1 MFPALRLAGA
11 VASEAAADAPGSS
24 TQTAQLCREARE
36 EAALGRKAEV
46 ELDDFF
52 ENGTIGLH
60 WVGPDGTI
68 LRANRHEL
76 KMLGY
81 EHAEYV
87 GRHIAEFHVSQD
99 GITEIL
105 RRLSAGGTIDNYEA
119 RLRCKDGS
127 IRDVL
132 ISSSVLWE
140 EGRFVHTRCFTTD
153 ITERKKAEETQR
165 LLVGELTHRV
175 KNTLATVQALATQTL
190 HSISEPEKQAF
201 LARLRALATAHE
213 VLTQDG
219 WNRAPVHEIIERA
232 LAPFASG
239 RITVNGPNA
248 DLDASRS
255 LMLTMALN
263 ELATNAGKYG
273 ALSNGSG
280 QVSINWTLVDV
291 GEERNVQLRWQE
303 QGGPPVRPPGHKGFG
318 SRLIE
323 NSFELAQID
332 YAPEGVICVIEI
344 RL

>member
-1 MFPALRLAGA
+1 MRLAGA
-11 VASEAAADAPGSS
+11 VASEAAADAPGS

-99 GITEIL
+99 AITEIL

-132 ISSSVLWE
+132 ISSIVLWE
-140 EGRFVHTRCFTTD
+140 VGRFVHTRCFTTD
-153 ITERKKAEETQR
+153 ITERKKAEEAQR

-175 KNTLATVQALATQTL
+175 KNTLATVQALA
-190 HSISEPEKQAF
+190 K
-201 LARLRALATAHE
+201 AL
-213 VLTQDG
+213 
-219 WNRAPVHEIIERA
+219 EIELLYLPSYSPNLNLIER
-232 LAPFASG
+232 LWKFVKKECLSCRYYEDFA
-239 RITVNGPNA
+239 RFEEAIAECLNGVQ
-248 DLDASRS
+248 DKHKSSIRS
-255 LMLTMALN
+255 LLTLN
-263 ELATNAGKYG
+263 FQTFEEPQLLAG
-273 ALSNGSG
+273 
-280 QVSINWTLVDV
+280 
-291 GEERNVQLRWQE
+291 
-303 QGGPPVRPPGHKGFG
+303 
-318 SRLIE
+318 
-323 NSFELAQID
+323 
-332 YAPEGVICVIEI
+332 
-344 RL
+344 